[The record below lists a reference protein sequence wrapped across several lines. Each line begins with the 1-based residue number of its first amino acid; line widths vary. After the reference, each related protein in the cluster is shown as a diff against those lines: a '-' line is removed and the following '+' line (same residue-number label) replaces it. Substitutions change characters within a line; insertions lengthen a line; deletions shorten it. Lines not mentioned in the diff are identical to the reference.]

1 MRMRTWLLRTSTLL
15 LLAPLACLA
24 LEGESLGELK
34 AKAAASSGGEQA
46 LLSARVAREEVELA
60 NQHFADGKVEE
71 GHAAVR
77 EAVAYA
83 AKARDAACN
92 SRKKLKQTEIA
103 IGKTARRLSDIGK
116 TLAIDDRPAVE
127 QAVKEL
133 GHIQDQI
140 LQAMFGEGKRRP

>member
-1 MRMRTWLLRTSTLL
+1 MRAFVRISAALL
-15 LLAPLACLA
+15 LVPLGCLA
-24 LEGESLGELK
+24 QTGETLAELK

-46 LLSARVAREEVELA
+46 LLSARVAREQVELA
-60 NQHFADGKVEE
+60 NQHFTDGKVEE

-77 EAVAYA
+77 EAVSYA

-92 SRKKLKQTEIA
+92 SRKKLKQTELA

-116 TLAIDDRPAVE
+116 TLALDDRPAVE

-140 LQAMFGEGKRRP
+140 LDAMFGEGKRQP